1 MKREPPFVYLDN
13 NATTRIAPEVVKAM
27 RPWLEEFYGNPSS
40 VHRFGRAAAEAVAH
54 AREQVADLLDADPDE
69 IIFTSCGTE
78 SDNTVLHGAL
88 ELFPN
93 KRHVVTTT
101 VEHSAMLNPC
111 RLLEQRGVR
120 VTWLEVNSDSQVN
133 LDALERA
140 ISEETALVS
149 VMWANNETGAL
160 FPVEEIAQICRR
172 KKVLF
177 HSDAVQV
184 AGKLPIHA
192 HRLGADF
199 LSISGHKFHAPKGIG
214 VLYARRGLAEKI
226 PPLILGGGQERGRRS
241 GTENVA
247 GIVGMGCAAALAL
260 EHLPDQQ
267 TRVRGYRD
275 RFEAGILKNVPR
287 LRINPLPRTARVPNT
302 TNISF
307 HGVEAEAIL
316 VHLDQ
321 HGICASSGSA
331 CSTGRPE
338 PSPVLTAMGLDAAI
352 ARGSVRFSF
361 GWYNTEA
368 DLKRSLT
375 VLPGIITQ
383 LRGVSGVKV

>member
-1 MKREPPFVYLDN
+1 
-13 NATTRIAPEVVKAM
+13 M

-287 LRINPLPRTARVPNT
+287 LRINPSPRTARVPNT